1 MEPMNRDPMR
11 GVFHGFEII
20 ASGLRAELQRS
31 EVVAANLSN
40 MHRTGSAEREPYRR
54 RSVVFEEVLEGLPG
68 LRGIEGAG
76 EVASGVRVARV
87 VEDRSPFQRFFDPGH
102 PDADAEGWVLGSNV
116 DMFKELVD
124 LSIIERSFQANL
136 AAMRVYR
143 DMLQDTIQNIGRTS

>member
-1 MEPMNRDPMR
+1 MDPMK
-11 GVFHGFEII
+11 GVFHGFDVIG
-20 ASGLRAELQRS
+20 SGLRAELQRS

-40 MHRTGSAEREPYRR
+40 MHRTGNAEHEPYRR

-68 LRGIEGAG
+68 LEGIDGAD

-87 VEDRSPFQRFFDPGH
+87 VQDGSPFQRFFDPGH
-102 PDADAEGWVLGSNV
+102 PDADADGWVLGSNV
-116 DMFKELVD
+116 DVFKELVD

-143 DMLQDTIQNIGRTS
+143 NMLQGTVQNIGRS